1 MEEDIRFS
9 KMTKR
14 FLECH
19 NRLSMLYKSF
29 LSFSENKSQISL
41 DEFTSDI
48 NKLDSSMESLKNTLQ
63 LSIKNVLNIE
73 TDEIDVIETD
83 NGYKL

>member
-14 FLECH
+14 FLGCH
-19 NRLSMLYKSF
+19 DKLSELYKSF
-29 LSFSENKSQISL
+29 LSFSENKSQVSL

-48 NKLDSSMESLKNTLQ
+48 EKLDSSIESLKNTLQ
-63 LSIKNVLNIE
+63 LSIKSVLNIE
-73 TDEIDVIETD
+73 TDEVDVIETD

>member
-19 NRLSMLYKSF
+19 DGLSALYKSF
-29 LSFSENKSQISL
+29 LSFSENKSQVSL
-41 DEFTSDI
+41 DEFTSNI
-48 NKLDSSMESLKNTLQ
+48 KKLDSSMEALRNTLQ
-63 LSIKNVLNIE
+63 LSIKDALDIE
-73 TDEIDVIETD
+73 TDEVDVIETD